1 MLIFVKRNQLNLETM
16 ETKRIKERLEELRIE
31 IQNERISQG
40 EIIELQ
46 SLVEHIDSSDIE
58 LLQWAGVEEFPIEYT
73 LGDDTINGISI
84 NEKIREEEL
93 FEYNIIHRESFIDEL
108 IGWIGECSR
117 PSDREMM
124 KDDLQYLMGIDDEYI
139 FSSVS
144 TNDYIC
150 QEDSNF
156 NETCKELLELSDSL
170 K

>member
-1 MLIFVKRNQLNLETM
+1 M

-46 SLVEHIDSSDIE
+46 SLVEHIDSSDVE

>member
-1 MLIFVKRNQLNLETM
+1 M

-31 IQNERISQG
+31 IRAERISQE
-40 EIIELQ
+40 EILELQ
-46 SLVEHIDSSDIE
+46 SLVEHIDKDDVE
-58 LLQWAGVEEFPIEYT
+58 LLEWAGVEEFPTEYT
-73 LGDDTINGISI
+73 LGDDTINGIVI
-84 NEKIREEEL
+84 NERIREEDL
-93 FEYNIIHRESFIDEL
+93 FEYRIIHRESFIDEL
-108 IGWIGECSR
+108 IRWIGECSR
-117 PSDREMM
+117 PSDKEMM

-144 TNDYIC
+144 TNEYIC